1 MLSIANLLARKTWFF
16 VLFWMRRPWM
26 KRVHLYPMAK
36 MSEDKGKV
44 YYEKYKK
51 QNRFARRIGLPL
63 LRGVYFLFVASV
75 LIQITMLV
83 ALRMNEQ
90 GWLSPPKLEKNRVT
104 PE

>member
-1 MLSIANLLARKTWFF
+1 
-16 VLFWMRRPWM
+16 M
-26 KRVHLYPMAK
+26 KRVHLYPMARL
-36 MSEDKGKV
+36 SVDKGRT
-44 YYEKYKK
+44 YYENYKK

-75 LIQITMLV
+75 LLQITLLV
-83 ALRMNEQ
+83 ALKMNEQ